1 MSQIV
6 KNVKNVQKSM
16 WIFHSA
22 LKEEYTD
29 PEGTPNLARYRLVD
43 MFMSATD
50 QTVKESIVKSFCTQ
64 LRIVICTI
72 AFGMGVDC
80 VNVHQIVHWGV
91 ASNVESYVQESGRA
105 GRDGQVACATL
116 FFIKH
121 LILIPE
127 ESAIKGMIDY
137 CRNKDCCRRSLLFS
151 HFEDVPPKHK
161 PQGCFCC
168 DVCALFYQCDSCT
181 FSI

>member
-50 QTVKESIVKSFCTQ
+50 QIVKESIVKSFCTQ

-91 ASNVESYVQESGRA
+91 AGLRCGILRARKRKSWEGWTGCLCHSFFYKASNLDS
-105 GRDGQVACATL
+105 
-116 FFIKH
+116 
-121 LILIPE
+121 
-127 ESAIKGMIDY
+127 
-137 CRNKDCCRRSLLFS
+137 RRGY
-151 HFEDVPPKHK
+151 D
-161 PQGCFCC
+161 
-168 DVCALFYQCDSCT
+168 
-181 FSI
+181 

>member
-1 MSQIV
+1 MCR
-6 KNVKNVQKSM
+6 NLCGF
-16 WIFHSA
+16 FHSA
-22 LKEEYTD
+22 LKEEHTD
-29 PEGTPNLARYRLVD
+29 PEGTPNLARYRHRLID
-43 MFMSATD
+43 MFMTD

-127 ESAIKGMIDY
+127 ESEIKGMIDY
-137 CRNKDCCRRSLLFS
+137 CRNKDCHSVGDSSYSLTLKMYMYHLNTNHNIAFA
-151 HFEDVPPKHK
+151 VM
-161 PQGCFCC
+161 
-168 DVCALFYQCDSCT
+168 
-181 FSI
+181 